1 MKNRN
6 ITFVLII
13 IVMLGMLLIS
23 CDNCNC
29 IDATTDSSNSDIL
42 SNQDNSYINDIANS
56 KVTFDGETIL
66 TENVDVFLNE
76 ELGMK
81 YAIFSLVDFLEY
93 IGCEVSWENNY
104 YAKIKCKDKEFYL
117 DLELETLT
125 NSNGRKVEFTML
137 SGANYCYIQPKQIL
151 LNHCGV
157 NAITNELG
165 IPCTYDIDCENKT
178 VNITFREVDDSWYEY
193 YEMYREGKIPE
204 DFKESAYG
212 SREP

>member
-1 MKNRN
+1 MKKICVLFAILALMLYIVGCNYRDKENTASQMSQAPVDSNNIVDTNGVPNRN
-6 ITFVLII
+6 
-13 IVMLGMLLIS
+13 
-23 CDNCNC
+23 C
-29 IDATTDSSNSDIL
+29 
-42 SNQDNSYINDIANS
+42 

-104 YAKIKCKDKEFYL
+104 YAKIKCKNKEFYL

-137 SGANYCYIQPKQIL
+137 SGANYCYIQPKQVI
-151 LNHCGV
+151 LNHCGI

-178 VNITFREVDDSWYEY
+178 VNISFREVDDSWYEY
-193 YEMYREGKIPE
+193 YEMYREGKIPK
-204 DFKESAYG
+204 DFKESVYG
-212 SREP
+212 SYEN